1 MTHLSDFDF
10 CKYLFAKFKAPKPA
24 LGKMRLETSLGIML
38 DVAARATSGAQF
50 ATCSTDTYI
59 FVKFCK
65 PLLSEN

>member
-1 MTHLSDFDF
+1 MTHLSDFSF

-24 LGKMRLETSLGIML
+24 LGKMRSETSLGIML
-38 DVAARATSGAQF
+38 DVAAATSGAPF

-65 PLLSEN
+65 PLLSQN